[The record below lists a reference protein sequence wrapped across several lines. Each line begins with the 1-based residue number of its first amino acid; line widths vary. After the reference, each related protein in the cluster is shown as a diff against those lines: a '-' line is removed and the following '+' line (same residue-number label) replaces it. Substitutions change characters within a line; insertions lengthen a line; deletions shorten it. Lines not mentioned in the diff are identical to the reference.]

1 MKWSIL
7 ICTIDARHDMFYKLA
22 GFLQNQIKDRNQVE
36 LRYLCDSGGIS
47 IGVKRQILLEQAT
60 GEYINYVDDDDL
72 VSEHYVKLILEA
84 LKPRPDC
91 VGIEGILRRQS
102 MPDAQFLHS
111 LQYKCWYQNN
121 GIYYRTPNHLNPI
134 KRKLASKVGFI
145 DKNHGEDR
153 DYSDRIYKLLRTEV
167 MIKYPIYFYYP
178 GTTQN
183 AFSI

>member
-7 ICTIDARHDMFYKLA
+7 ICTVDTRHELFNKLA
-22 GFLQNQIKDRNQVE
+22 EFIQNQITDRSQVE

-47 IGVKRQILLEQAT
+47 IGTKRQILLEQAT

-72 VSEHYVKLILEA
+72 VSEHYVRWILEA
-84 LKPRPDC
+84 LKPSPDC
-91 VGIEGILRRQS
+91 VGMQGLLKRENR
-102 MPDAQFLHS
+102 PDAQFFHS
-111 LQYKCWYQNN
+111 LQYKRWYQNG

-134 KRKLASKVGFI
+134 KRKLALKVGFV

-153 DYSDRIYKLLRTEV
+153 DYSDRIYPLLRTEV
-167 MIKYPIYFYYP
+167 MIKHPIYFYYP
-178 GTTQN
+178 GAAQN